1 MDFDAHSGTSP
12 FLIASISR
20 PVKNQTPVPVSPAR
34 ITWVHPCI
42 VCFHCSP
49 GPASRIHSC
58 NEPDRTRASGS
69 TNCTSQVAGVR
80 GISPIPPW
88 RICAGI
94 CSQMGPATAMESV
107 TPKKGI
113 SHCEQEELLGITEQ
127 IKKKMPANLVSL
139 QIPSAALSFEIG
151 PSMPNEAIPHRCFWH
166 IQRSCIWNTNLGNM
180 KKRKLTKDNLGS
192 CRVCGFRIKAVKT
205 LRVPGPP
212 NRSSTCGFTFP
223 EPV

>member
-1 MDFDAHSGTSP
+1 MQERCIDTVFQPSHFAVSLLENQPHTRTSPSIAWTRRIVHLFWQFLLEAVRFQDSPKNAPSSQVGAASAMEYICMQECKEMWTLTHIQALSP

-34 ITWVHPCI
+34 ITWVHPYI

-69 TNCTSQVAGVR
+69 TNCTSQVAGIR

-107 TPKKGI
+107 TPKKAFP
-113 SHCEQEELLGITEQ
+113 T
-127 IKKKMPANLVSL
+127 VS
-139 QIPSAALSFEIG
+139 
-151 PSMPNEAIPHRCFWH
+151 
-166 IQRSCIWNTNLGNM
+166 
-180 KKRKLTKDNLGS
+180 RKN
-192 CRVCGFRIKAVKT
+192 F
-205 LRVPGPP
+205 
-212 NRSSTCGFTFP
+212 
-223 EPV
+223 